1 MSRALV
7 LGGGGPVG
15 FAWEAG
21 LLTGLVRGGV
31 DVAGA
36 DTVIGTSAGAIAGCL
51 LASGSDLTEATTIV
65 AAASAEQQPQA
76 TELFGQVF
84 AMMTQAALDPRAAA
98 GIRARLG
105 SQAIAAQTMSEEVF
119 LEMFSPF
126 ADAAWPTR
134 FVCTAVGT
142 ADGSF
147 QVWGADSGIDVQHA
161 IAASC
166 AVPGIFPTVTIGGRR
181 WMDGGMRDSLNAD
194 VAAGHDVVLAVSCGL
209 LEVPDGIELGGF
221 EHVLAATRAQ
231 LDALRNDGAIVET
244 IVPNQEMLELSGWG
258 MNLMDFSL
266 GPAAYE
272 IGARQGETDATRI
285 KGF

>member
-1 MSRALV
+1 VSRALV

-21 LLTGLVRGGV
+21 LLTGLDRGGV

-36 DTVIGTSAGAIAGCL
+36 DAVIGTSAGAIAGCL
-51 LASGSDLTEATTIV
+51 LASGSDLSDAATIV
-65 AAASAEQQPQA
+65 AAASAGQQPQP
-76 TELFGQVF
+76 TELLGQLF
-84 AMMTQAALDPRAAA
+84 AMLAQAAIDPGAAA
-98 GIRARLG
+98 QIRVRLG
-105 SQAIAAQTMSEEVF
+105 SEAIAAQTMSEEIF

-126 ADAAWPTR
+126 AGAAWPTR
-134 FVCTAVGT
+134 FVCTAVDT

-147 QVWGADSGIDVQHA
+147 QVWDADSGVDVQHA
-161 IAASC
+161 IASSC
-166 AVPGIFPTVTIGGRR
+166 AVPGIFPPVTIEGRR

-231 LDALRNDGAIVET
+231 LDALRKDGASVET
-244 IVPNQEMLELSGWG
+244 IVPDQEMLELSGWG

-272 IGARQGETDATRI
+272 IGLHLGEAEATRI

>member
-21 LLTGLVRGGV
+21 LLTGLDRGGV

-36 DTVIGTSAGAIAGCL
+36 DIVIGTSAGAIAGCL
-51 LASGSDLTEATTIV
+51 LASGSDLTEATAIV
-65 AAASAEQQPQA
+65 AAASGGQQPRP
-76 TELFGQVF
+76 TELFGQLF
-84 AMMTQAALDPRAAA
+84 AMLTEAALDPRAAA

-105 SQAIAAQTMSEEVF
+105 SQAIAAQTMSEEAF

-126 ADAAWPTR
+126 AGAAWPTR
-134 FVCTAVGT
+134 FVCTAVDT
-142 ADGSF
+142 ADGTF
-147 QVWGADSGIDVQHA
+147 QVWDADSGVDAQHA
-161 IAASC
+161 IASSC
-166 AVPGIFPTVTIGGRR
+166 AVPGFFPMVTIGGRR

-209 LEVPDGIELGGF
+209 LELPDGIELGGY
-221 EHVLAATRAQ
+221 EHVLAATRAR
-231 LDALRNDGAIVET
+231 LDALRKDGASVET

-272 IGARQGETDATRI
+272 IGVRQGETEATHV